1 MNKAVKK
8 AADFFR
14 SQPVLVISFVAAVI
28 TMFIIPPDSEYA
40 GYCNR
45 TVLIQLFSLMTAVA
59 GLRSTGVFDT
69 ATQYILSKT
78 GNVRRLG
85 FVLMLICFF
94 SSMLVTNDVALL
106 TFVPLTI
113 LIFKAIPDEKSRI
126 LTIVL
131 ETAAANLGSM
141 MTPVGNPQNLFL
153 YDEFGLSGTV
163 FLKTMLPA
171 GILSLICLTTL
182 TFLLPK
188 QSCTSPQSQEITT
201 NKKNTLIFSILFVIC
216 LLSVFRVVP
225 DYICLAAAL
234 IAALAA
240 GLSLLKKVD
249 FALLATFVCFFV
261 FVGNIAR
268 IEAVSDFFSRIL
280 EGREIWVSAALSQ
293 IISNVPAAVMLAG
306 FTENGTALMLGVN
319 IGGLGTIIA
328 SLASLISF
336 QFYRKSEGAQ
346 SARYML
352 TFTAVNFGILA
363 ILLLFVPFI
372 SRL

>member
-45 TVLIQLFSLMTAVA
+45 TVLIQLFALMTAVA

-171 GILSLICLTTL
+171 GILSLICLTTP

-201 NKKNTLIFSILFVIC
+201 DKKNTLIFSILFVIC

-372 SRL
+372 S

>member
-1 MNKAVKK
+1 MNNAAKK
-8 AADFFR
+8 AAIFFR
-14 SQPVLVISFVAAVI
+14 SQPVLVTAFVAAVI

-40 GYCNR
+40 GYCNK
-45 TVLIQLFSLMTAVA
+45 TVLIQLFALMTAVA
-59 GLRSTGVFDT
+59 GLRNTGIFDM
-69 ATQYILSKT
+69 ATQYILGKT

-106 TFVPLTI
+106 TLVPLTI
-113 LIFKAIPDEKSRI
+113 LIFKEIPDEKSRI

-163 FLKTMLPA
+163 FLKTMLPV
-171 GILSLICLTTL
+171 GIISLVCLTALTL
-182 TFLLPK
+182 LLPK
-188 QSCTSPQSQEITT
+188 ESCTSPQSQNISTDR
-201 NKKNTLIFSILFVIC
+201 KNTVIYGALFVVC
-216 LLSVFRVVP
+216 LLSVFRIVP

-234 IAALAA
+234 IAAVAA
-240 GLSLLKKVD
+240 GPALLKKVD

-268 IEAVSDFFSRIL
+268 IEMVSGFFSRIL
-280 EGREIWVSAALSQ
+280 DGHEVWLSAALSQ
-293 IISNVPAAVMLAG
+293 VISNVPAAVMLAG
-306 FTENGTALMLGVN
+306 FTENGTQLMLGVN

-346 SARYML
+346 SGRYMM
-352 TFTAVNFGILA
+352 TFTAVNFGTLA
-363 ILLLFVPFI
+363 ILLLFVPLI
-372 SRL
+372 S